1 MEEEK
6 DLQDEQIDTVATLE
20 KFKKEYKSL
29 YYVYYIHKYPN
40 SSYLQYLEILMTL
53 YSRES
58 SELERF
64 IRENKDKIPDWVI
77 EKKEEKLWFDGFE
90 FNKKLILEFEKIL
103 QFIYNEY
110 DIENGKLTEQE
121 RYIKKIT
128 DIKEKNQRIDLS
140 APERLQLLW
149 DLGFNDLPKVKEL
162 TEIQYKKLMVTILN
176 FNARDI
182 EGYINSQREN
192 SEESKFII
200 TNKHTQKV
208 KKYLD
213 NL

>member
-1 MEEEK
+1 MENKKLEEV
-6 DLQDEQIDTVATLE
+6 VAISVYDFE
-20 KFKKEYKSL
+20 KFKANYEKEFYINVIRQLPNVTFTEYLRTLFNQTFIERTKL
-29 YYVYYIHKYPN
+29 Y
-40 SSYLQYLEILMTL
+40 EI
-53 YSRES
+53 RNNIIEKGERF
-58 SELERF
+58 SELYEDVSKTINEVGAIGMFLDERIKF
-64 IRENKDKIPDWVI
+64 EDG
-77 EKKEEKLWFDGFE
+77 KK
-90 FNKKLILEFEKIL
+90 
-103 QFIYNEY
+103 Y
-110 DIENGKLTEQE
+110 EQE
-121 RYIKKIT
+121 QHIKKIT
-128 DIKEKNQRIDLS
+128 DVKEKNHRIDLS

-182 EGYINSQREN
+182 EGYINSQKEN